1 MYVVLYVYIWEDKYN
16 LRGYLPEIL
25 NIKIPFYV
33 NKVDAIIVFFNS
45 SALCLCRNYLKFKG
59 KFYEHLQ
66 VFLALLKRMN
76 SFFKGPRQKR
86 IIREFSEWCAD
97 PI

>member
-25 NIKIPFYV
+25 NIKIPFHV

-45 SALCLCRNYLKFKG
+45 FA
-59 KFYEHLQ
+59 
-66 VFLALLKRMN
+66 M
-76 SFFKGPRQKR
+76 
-86 IIREFSEWCAD
+86 
-97 PI
+97 